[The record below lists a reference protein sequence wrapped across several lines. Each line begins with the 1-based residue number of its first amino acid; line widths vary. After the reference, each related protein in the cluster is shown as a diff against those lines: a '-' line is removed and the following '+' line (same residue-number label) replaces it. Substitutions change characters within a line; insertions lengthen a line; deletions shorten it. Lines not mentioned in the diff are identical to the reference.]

1 MARKR
6 LPEEDMPPNPDDRF
20 DRLLK
25 LMVERASER
34 PRKEYQTS
42 NEESDEGS
50 SDTQTLKDTSED
62 AS

>member
-1 MARKR
+1 MPKKT
-6 LPEEDMPPNPDDRF
+6 LPDDMTPNPDDRF

-25 LMVERASER
+25 AMVERASER

-42 NEESDEGS
+42 DAERDEGS
-50 SDTQTLKDTSED
+50 SDTQIPKDTSED